1 MITQWMLHY
10 PLRINV
16 LGLDNI
22 RGVHSP
28 LIFFLEVYMS
38 IKKLIDNLT
47 ILDFVSKMLLSI
59 LIFLIVVVIPYLIY
73 DTSKTYTNMR
83 EYAQV
88 QLSQDL
94 PSDTM
99 IVINIPSIHTEDL
112 TTIIDHGFIIVS
124 ITKNT
129 DNTFYIT
136 CKKR

>member
-1 MITQWMLHY
+1 
-10 PLRINV
+10 
-16 LGLDNI
+16 
-22 RGVHSP
+22 
-28 LIFFLEVYMS
+28 MS
-38 IKKLIDNLT
+38 IKKLIADLT
-47 ILDFVSKMLLSI
+47 VLDFISKMLLSI

>member
-1 MITQWMLHY
+1 
-10 PLRINV
+10 
-16 LGLDNI
+16 
-22 RGVHSP
+22 
-28 LIFFLEVYMS
+28 MS

-47 ILDFVSKMLLSI
+47 VLDFLSKMLLSI

-73 DTSKTYTNMR
+73 DTSKTYTHMR

-88 QLSQDL
+88 QLNQDL

-99 IVINIPSIHTEDL
+99 IVINIPSIHAEDL

-124 ITKNT
+124 ITKNN

>member
-1 MITQWMLHY
+1 MFHY
-10 PLRINV
+10 QSKINV

-28 LIFFLEVYMS
+28 LIFLEVYMS
-38 IKKLIDNLT
+38 IKKLIADLT
-47 ILDFVSKMLLSI
+47 VLDFISKMLLSI

-73 DTSKTYTNMR
+73 DTSKTYTHMR

-99 IVINIPSIHTEDL
+99 IVINIPSIHEEDI
-112 TTIIDHGFIIVS
+112 TTIIEHGFIIVS
-124 ITKNT
+124 ITKNN

>member
-1 MITQWMLHY
+1 
-10 PLRINV
+10 
-16 LGLDNI
+16 
-22 RGVHSP
+22 
-28 LIFFLEVYMS
+28 MS
-38 IKKLIDNLT
+38 IKKLIADLT
-47 ILDFVSKMLLSI
+47 VLDFISKMLLSI

-73 DTSKTYTNMR
+73 DTSKTYTHMR

-99 IVINIPSIHTEDL
+99 IVINIPSIHAEDL

-124 ITKNT
+124 ITKNNDST
-129 DNTFYIT
+129 YYIT

>member
-1 MITQWMLHY
+1 
-10 PLRINV
+10 
-16 LGLDNI
+16 
-22 RGVHSP
+22 
-28 LIFFLEVYMS
+28 MS

-47 ILDFVSKMLLSI
+47 VLDFISKMLLSI

-73 DTSKTYTNMR
+73 DTSKTYTRMR

-99 IVINIPSIHTEDL
+99 IVINIPSIHEEDL
-112 TTIIDHGFIIVS
+112 TTIIKHGFIIVS
-124 ITKNT
+124 ITKNN
-129 DNTFYIT
+129 DNSFYIT